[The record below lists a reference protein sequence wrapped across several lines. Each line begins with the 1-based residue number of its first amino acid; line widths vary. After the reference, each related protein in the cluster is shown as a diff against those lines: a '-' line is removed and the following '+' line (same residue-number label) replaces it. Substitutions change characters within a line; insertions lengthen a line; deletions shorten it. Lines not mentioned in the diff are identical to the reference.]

1 MIIKEM
7 LVAEVT
13 KLAELE
19 AARNEKD
26 EYEIQDLSS
35 SARDL
40 IEDVF
45 DALIWTKVV
54 GGTVINVGPF
64 SEWHHRELD
73 DIEADWKY
81 LSIYRT
87 GLLEAAEKYLE
98 RTWMQ
103 SKNIDWLILNALTY
117 AEFQG
122 TLDSFRSKY
131 IPSDR
136 YIKMKSHPNN
146 NPFTG
151 SGVFESSIWCSKKE
165 RLIRETID
173 NLLQSM
179 WRTYTTFNTISQS
192 YNLVWEELL
201 RSRNDG
207 AVWDGILFKLAEER
221 TNSPNGTT

>member
-1 MIIKEM
+1 MIRKEM
-7 LVAEVT
+7 LIAEVT

-26 EYEIQDLSS
+26 EYEGQDLSS
-35 SARDL
+35 SARDI

-45 DALIWTKVV
+45 GALFWTKVV
-54 GGTVINVGPF
+54 RGTIIDSGPL
-64 SEWHHRELD
+64 SEWHHRGLD
-73 DIEADWKY
+73 DIEVDWKY

-87 GLLEAAEKYLE
+87 ALLEAAEKYLE

-103 SKNIDWLILNALTY
+103 SKNIDWLILNALSY

-131 IPSDR
+131 IPLDG
-136 YIKMKSHPNN
+136 YLEMKSHSNN
-146 NPFTG
+146 SSFTG

-165 RLIRETID
+165 RLIRETTD
-173 NLLQSM
+173 NVLQSM
-179 WRTYTTFNTISQS
+179 WRTYSTFSTVSQS

-207 AVWDGILFKLAEER
+207 AVWDGILFRLAEER
-221 TNSPNGTT
+221 KNSLDRTT